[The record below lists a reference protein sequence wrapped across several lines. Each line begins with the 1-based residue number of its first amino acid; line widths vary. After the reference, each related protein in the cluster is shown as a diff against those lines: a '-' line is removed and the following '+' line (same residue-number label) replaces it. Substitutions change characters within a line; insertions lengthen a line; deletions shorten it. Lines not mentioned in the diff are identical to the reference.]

1 MLVIKAFEVNLSLV
15 NTIKYSMHISEII
28 WYSFQWINY
37 LVVTSTN
44 RTITF
49 RLFTKYMMYF
59 IWCYEYM
66 RRKEKKRKRLGKNP
80 QLFILILL
88 LRTALH
94 LFLNYFLTVS
104 KLFLLIFAFLVCSS
118 FTFLNPSQFY
128 LLYVNNLLLVILICI
143 Y

>member
-1 MLVIKAFEVNLSLV
+1 MLVIKGFEVNLSLV
-15 NTIKYSMHISEII
+15 NTIKYSIHISEII
-28 WYSFQWINY
+28 WHSFQWINY

-59 IWCYEYM
+59 IWCYEYI
-66 RRKEKKRKRLGKNP
+66 RRKEKKRKRLGEKP

-128 LLYVNNLLLVILICI
+128 MLYVNNLLLVILICI